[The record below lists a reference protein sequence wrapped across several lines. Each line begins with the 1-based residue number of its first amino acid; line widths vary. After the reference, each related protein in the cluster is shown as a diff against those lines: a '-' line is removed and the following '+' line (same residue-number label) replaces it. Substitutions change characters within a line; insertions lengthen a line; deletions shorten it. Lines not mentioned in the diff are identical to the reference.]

1 MPHFSFIF
9 SKMPESLFL
18 INSYSAKVKEK
29 GFENLA
35 AEIYAIYRAG
45 GATVEVRKIDFAL
58 LASWIENAH
67 YQGIK
72 NIFAVGGD
80 GTANAVGAL
89 MVGKKHLRLGIIPLG
104 SGNGLARNV
113 GFSTYFSLAVQQSLS
128 TQYIEIDAGRFGQ
141 HIFLNAAGLGLDA
154 DVVTR
159 YQHSKTRGMSAYAI
173 EIAKSV
179 FSYPAQQYE
188 VEIDGNSENLTNI
201 WVLSIMNGTQWGY
214 DAVSSPDSLIT
225 DGYFELITLKKS
237 FILLVLFD
245 FFLLFIRKVK
255 LSPRVKTVRCKNVR
269 IFQSS
274 PSPAHVDGEHISVG
288 KEIEAVVLPK
298 ALCLLLPK
306 TLTKEK
312 IASI

>member
-1 MPHFSFIF
+1 
-9 SKMPESLFL
+9 MPESLFL
-18 INSYSAKVKEK
+18 INPHSAKVREK
-29 GFENLA
+29 GFQKLA
-35 AEIYAIYRAG
+35 AEIYAIYREA
-45 GATVEVRKIDFAL
+45 GATVEVRKIDFTL

-80 GTANAVGAL
+80 GTANAVGAV

-113 GFSTYFSLAVQQSLS
+113 GFSTLFSLAVKQSLS
-128 TQYIEIDAGRFGQ
+128 TQYIEIDAGKFDG
-141 HIFLNAAGLGLDA
+141 HIFLNAAGIGLDA

-173 EIAKSV
+173 EIVKSV
-179 FSYPAQQYE
+179 FSYPSQQYR
-188 VEIDGNSENLTNI
+188 VEIDGQTQNLTNI

-237 FILLVLFD
+237 FILVVLWD
-245 FFLLFIRKVK
+245 FLLLFIRKVK
-255 LSPRVKTVRCKNVR
+255 LSSRVKMIRCKNVR
-269 IFQSS
+269 IFQDT

-288 KEIEAVVLPK
+288 KEIHATILPK

-312 IASI
+312 MASI